1 MKTAPADLILRW
13 FKGVLLYYIISIYY
27 NMSRLPKITPT
38 HRQKKTSSRH
48 TVKLPAIVR
57 TNLPLVVMHESSPE
71 SVESESSYQDD
82 FESSVLS
89 EPKPAISPRTTHE
102 IDEQRRLFDDLIDIY
117 NKSKREDSSPQRKN
131 VKKAMAT
138 FLRIRIRS
146 LNELKQQVNN
156 PAALQEIENIIKD
169 IKKFESEMSPIRGG
183 KCKSRRRK

>member
-1 MKTAPADLILRW
+1 
-13 FKGVLLYYIISIYY
+13 
-27 NMSRLPKITPT
+27 MSRFPRITPT
-38 HRQKKTSSRH
+38 HRVKTESKKPSSRRNQ

-57 TNLPLVVMHESSPE
+57 TNRPLLVMHESPAE

-82 FESSVLS
+82 FESPVLS

-131 VKKAMAT
+131 VKKMMKI

-169 IKKFESEMSPIRGG
+169 IKKFENEMSPTRGG

>member
-1 MKTAPADLILRW
+1 
-13 FKGVLLYYIISIYY
+13 
-27 NMSRLPKITPT
+27 MSRLPKITPT
-38 HRQKKTSSRH
+38 HRGKTESKNSSPRH
-48 TVKLPAIVR
+48 NRTVKLPAIVR
-57 TNLPLVVMHESSPE
+57 THRPLLVIHESPTE
-71 SVESESSYQDD
+71 LEESESSYPDD
-82 FESSVLS
+82 FESPVLS

-146 LNELKQQVNN
+146 LNELKQQINN

-169 IKKFESEMSPIRGG
+169 IKKFESEMSPTRGG